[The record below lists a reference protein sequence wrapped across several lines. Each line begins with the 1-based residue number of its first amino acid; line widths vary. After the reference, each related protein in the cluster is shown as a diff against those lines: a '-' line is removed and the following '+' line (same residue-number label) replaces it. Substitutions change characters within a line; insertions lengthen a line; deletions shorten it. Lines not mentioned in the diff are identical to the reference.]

1 MNLGFGNSDFGLCV
15 TRPQRRNEALE
26 SKFLNQS
33 FKSAWKAG
41 CACMEKLATQNPQS
55 AIRNPKFD

>member
-26 SKFLNQS
+26 SKFLNQC

-41 CACMEKLATQNPQS
+41 CAGMEKLATQNPQF
-55 AIRNPKFD
+55 AIRNSTND